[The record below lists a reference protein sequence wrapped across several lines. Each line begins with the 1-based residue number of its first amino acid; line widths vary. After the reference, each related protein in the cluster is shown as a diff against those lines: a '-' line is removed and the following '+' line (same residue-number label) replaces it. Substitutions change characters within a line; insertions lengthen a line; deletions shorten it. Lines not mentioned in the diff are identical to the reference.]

1 MVIVRALKVDDLGSL
16 LFGFPVGALD
26 SNRDT
31 LPDKGVLLL
40 VDLHEGGGGQAE
52 FHLFLSLVQLGKGE
66 PRVQALES
74 LPKIPGE
81 QDLLIACPAEGAV
94 LTQLLRVVGI
104 GHLPAQLPL
113 QQMPGRF
120 LNKDIFGVVVA
131 HGVTPY
137 YSLLPIFQLS
147 SL

>member
-1 MVIVRALKVDDLGSL
+1 MNFQLLDGQKVIVSRVLKVDDLCSFL
-16 LFGFPVGALD
+16 LGFPIGALD
-26 SNRDT
+26 SNGDA

-94 LTQLLRVVGI
+94 RTQLLRVVGI
-104 GHLPAQLPL
+104 AHLSAQHPL
-113 QQMPGRF
+113 
-120 LNKDIFGVVVA
+120 
-131 HGVTPY
+131 
-137 YSLLPIFQLS
+137 
-147 SL
+147 